1 MDHGETVVAAKPRA
15 DEVWSMILNGRVPGL
30 RRFRQVYKLLP
41 GDKRCKNCYVPL
53 SGFTAPIMRLFGRR
67 PYHKNPHFCN
77 WCMWLGQVY
86 PGGTEIEL
94 SLLFADVRGSTQ
106 LAETMSAAA
115 FSQVMNRFY
124 DAATN
129 VLVRT
134 DAFIDKLVGDEVIG
148 FYIPGY
154 AGRRHARKALLA
166 AQRLGRVMGYGTPDG
181 PWLPIGI
188 GVHTGVAYVG
198 TVHGTGGVVTD
209 FTALGEHV
217 NIAARLVARA
227 EPGEALISDAAYT
240 AAGLNLKHLPQR
252 QLELKGKAERVGVHV
267 LKF

>member
-1 MDHGETVVAAKPRA
+1 MAIKPTA
-15 DEVWSMILNGRVPGL
+15 EEVWQNILNGKVPGL
-30 RRFRQVYKLLP
+30 KQFRQLYKLLP

-53 SGFTAPIMRLFGRR
+53 SGLTAPVMRLFGRR
-67 PYHKNPHFCN
+67 TYRKNPHFCN

-86 PGGTEIEL
+86 PGGAEIEL
-94 SLLFADVRGSTQ
+94 SFLFADVRGSTQ
-106 LAETMSAAA
+106 LAESMSAAE
-115 FSQVMNRFY
+115 FSRIMNQFY
-124 DAATN
+124 EAATK

-154 AGRRHARKALLA
+154 AGRRHARKALVA
-166 AQRLGRVMGYGTPDG
+166 AQRLGRAMGYGTPDG

-198 TVHGTGGVVTD
+198 TVQGTEGAVTD
-209 FTALGEHV
+209 FTALGDNV
-217 NIAARLVARA
+217 NITARLVGEAK
-227 EPGEALISDAAYT
+227 PGEALISDATYA
-240 AAGLNLKHLPQR
+240 AAGLKLDHLERR
-252 QLELKGKAERVGVHV
+252 QLDLKGKSEPVGVRV

>member
-1 MDHGETVVAAKPRA
+1 MAIKPTA
-15 DEVWSMILNGRVPGL
+15 DEVWQKILNGKVPGL
-30 RRFRQVYKLLP
+30 KQFRQLYKLLP

-53 SGFTAPIMRLFGRR
+53 SGLAAPVMRLFGRR
-67 PYHKNPHFCN
+67 TYQKNPHFCN

-94 SLLFADVRGSTQ
+94 SFLFADVRGSTQ
-106 LAETMSAAA
+106 LAESMSAAE
-115 FSQVMNRFY
+115 FSRIMNQFY
-124 DAATN
+124 DAAIK

-134 DAFIDKLVGDEVIG
+134 DAFVDKLVGDEVIG

-154 AGRRHARKALLA
+154 AGQRHARKALLA
-166 AQRLGRVMGYGTPDG
+166 AQRLGRAMGYGTPDG

-198 TVHGTGGVVTD
+198 TVQGTEGTVTD
-209 FTALGEHV
+209 FTALGDNV
-217 NIAARLVARA
+217 NITARLVGEAN
-227 EPGEALISDAAYT
+227 PGEALISDATYA
-240 AAGLNLKHLPQR
+240 AAGLKLDNLERR
-252 QLELKGKAERVGVHV
+252 QLDLKGKTEPVGVHV